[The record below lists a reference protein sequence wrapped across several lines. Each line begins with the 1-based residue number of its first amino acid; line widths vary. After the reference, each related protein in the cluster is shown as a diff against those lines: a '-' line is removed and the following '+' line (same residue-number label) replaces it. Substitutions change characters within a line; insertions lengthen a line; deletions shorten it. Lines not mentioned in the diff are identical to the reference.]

1 MPIGANVNHRYQ
13 LGPEN
18 TLNYINIPLSENPYK
33 STIIGNQNQSPIR
46 FKQISQSIHLTPIP
60 QQNLTNKNSP

>member
-1 MPIGANVNHRYQ
+1 MPV
-13 LGPEN
+13 
-18 TLNYINIPLSENPYK
+18 SENPYK

-60 QQNLTNKNSP
+60 QQMTTNENSPQNPQNLTFQQKNIK